1 MGEWIST
8 AQWSQCAHMARPGII
23 FEIRNK
29 DRQSMFT
36 RCVVTLP
43 KAPFDWKSPPAEFRA
58 IVEPA
63 PQHSDP
69 MPKPAK
75 P

>member
-8 AQWSQCAHMARPGII
+8 TQWSECAQLARPGII
-23 FEIRNK
+23 FEIRNN
-29 DRQSMFT
+29 DGQSMYT
-36 RCVVTLP
+36 QCVVSLP
-43 KAPFDWKSPPAEFRA
+43 PPPFDWKSPPTEFRA

-63 PQHSDP
+63 PQRSDP
-69 MPKPAK
+69 MPKPSQ